1 MAGAVQGSAITAATR
16 TKELRQ
22 MSILHE
28 ESWRGVATGGCW
40 ASSRTPRKWTG
51 NGDPILLGN
60 CVGRQR
66 QPGPRQA
73 GRQALTSSPC
83 SPCSPCF
90 RAVTSKQQ
98 HPAFAVCSPWPCRR
112 HLLHRKSNPAL
123 ALLYLGA
130 GCMGRTHGN
139 SHVIVVCSGNNGEQ
153 TLKRCF
159 PKCGSHSMSIT
170 CG

>member
-1 MAGAVQGSAITAATR
+1 MAGAVQGSAMTAASR

-51 NGDPILLGN
+51 NGDPIFLGN
-60 CVGRQR
+60 RVGRQR
-66 QPGPRQA
+66 QPGPRQP
-73 GRQALTSSPC
+73 GRQSLTS
-83 SPCSPCF
+83 SPCF

-98 HPAFAVCSPWPCRR
+98 HAAFAVCSPWPCRR
-112 HLLHRKSNPAL
+112 HLLRRRSNPAL

-130 GCMGRTHGN
+130 GCMGRAHAN
-139 SHVIVVCSGNNGEQ
+139 SRVIVLCSGNNGEQ
-153 TLKRCF
+153 TLKRCS
-159 PKCGSHSMSIT
+159 PKCGSHSMSIK